1 MVYVH
6 GVVGRLVQAVEDADA
21 AADGRGGT
29 EHGEG
34 KGLLIDDL
42 RAAVGEDQTAGSDL
56 RNGSGIQALI
66 GAEGIA

>member
-6 GVVGRLVQAVEDADA
+6 GVVGWLVQAVEDTDA
-21 AADGRGGT
+21 AANRSCGA

-34 KGLLIDDL
+34 KGLLIDNL
-42 RAAVGEDQTAGSDL
+42 RAAVGKDQTAGSDL
-56 RNGSGIQALI
+56 RNGGGIQALI